1 MGCYLTSL
9 CLVSSCKENIPDVV
23 PSEALRSAPG
33 TVQGLVRLSYRTDT
47 WLSFKNPCASPALD
61 PGIFWGE
68 ACCVVVAVIKIS
80 MHAFIG
86 DQPLGPLYIARAAQ
100 SQREVHSGTPS
111 PTSTVN
117 CLHPSRSSVFPQAT
131 GSRSE

>member
-1 MGCYLTSL
+1 MGRSLTSL
-9 CLVSSCKENIPDVV
+9 CLASLCKENIPNDVQ
-23 PSEALRSAPG
+23 SEALRSAPV

-47 WLSFKNPCASPALD
+47 WLPFRKPCASPALA

-86 DQPLGPLYIARAAQ
+86 DQPLDPLYVARAPQ
-100 SQREVHSGTPS
+100 SQRAVHSGMPS
-111 PTSTVN
+111 PTSTIN
-117 CLHPSRSSVFPQAT
+117 C
-131 GSRSE
+131 